1 MYIEMYV
8 LFHQSSIHRFEI
20 LNFLPPSLCLSHME
34 YLSLVCVNY
43 GSQNFDCCCTRNFVF
58 DSLITNQTLEN
69 ENENCLVGKFILREK
84 YFMFQQ
90 TEPKSKVSLVNWG
103 DLSFLLIITQRD
115 LPIMFVLLLAQ
126 LGDPKHL
133 IG

>member
-1 MYIEMYV
+1 MFYFTEV
-8 LFHQSSIHRFEI
+8 LYTGLRS

-34 YLSLVCVNY
+34 HLSLVCVNY
-43 GSQNFDCCCTRNFVF
+43 GSQNFDCYCCTRNFVF
-58 DSLITNQTLEN
+58 DSLITNLTLEN
-69 ENENCLVGKFILREK
+69 ENENCLVGKFIFHEK

>member
-1 MYIEMYV
+1 MLMQV
-8 LFHQSSIHRFEI
+8 LGDTTAEQ
-20 LNFLPPSLCLSHME
+20 LTTKMPL
-34 YLSLVCVNY
+34 Y
-43 GSQNFDCCCTRNFVF
+43 DCMLLLKPHVQREATRNFVF
-58 DSLITNQTLEN
+58 DSLITNLTLEN
-69 ENENCLVGKFILREK
+69 ENENCLVGKFIFHEK